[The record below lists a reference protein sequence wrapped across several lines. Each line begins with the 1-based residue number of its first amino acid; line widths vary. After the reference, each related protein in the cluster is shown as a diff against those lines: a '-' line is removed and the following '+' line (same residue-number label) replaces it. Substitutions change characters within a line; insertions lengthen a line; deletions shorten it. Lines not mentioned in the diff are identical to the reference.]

1 MLNRRLFLA
10 AWAPQD
16 RVAYAGQLRGASYVF
31 RERRTLICLGE
42 SVGAFD
48 HNTGLLSQP
57 VLATIPELRVVR
69 PKIRLRVNEGVLIA
83 EDDRRRIATLM
94 AVNGE
99 VQIHYPWPV
108 HPELT
113 AIWSDASEIYFTNN
127 DYRNVYQLPA
137 RMRQRW
143 ERPKL
148 VARIRN

>member
-10 AWAPQD
+10 ALAPQD
-16 RVAYAGQLRGASYVF
+16 RVAYVGQLRGASYVF

-42 SVGAFD
+42 TVGAFD
-48 HNTGLLSQP
+48 HNTGLVSQP
-57 VLATIPELRVVR
+57 VLATTPEIKVVR
-69 PKIRLRVNEGVLIA
+69 PKIGLRVNEGLLIA

-94 AVNGE
+94 AVKGE

-113 AIWSDASEIYFTNN
+113 AIWSDPAGIYFTNN
-127 DYRNVYQLPA
+127 DYRNVYQFPA
-137 RMRQRW
+137 RMRQSW
-143 ERPKL
+143 QRPRL